1 MSMSDLYRR
10 PVPLDRGP
18 HRTKRL
24 VPLTRFERM
33 ATQNLAPVTVGEF
46 AEVAKEFVIAF
57 VPVAPPGSGSATE
70 ITPVALLGLRQ
81 HENLFIEA
89 DGRWGARYMP
99 AFLRRYPFYHA
110 PVPDGGAPAV
120 MVDADHPGFN
130 DTEGER
136 LLGDDGEPTPMLQQ
150 IIRFLDEFE
159 RQMQQTQVACRR
171 IVELGLLKPVNID
184 LKLPDGQNFNATG
197 LQVVDEAKLREL
209 PPDTAAEL
217 LRNGLM
223 LLLHAHLISSG
234 NVNRLG
240 ERLAVRL
247 GVSGAATPGAPTA
260 A

>member
-1 MSMSDLYRR
+1 
-10 PVPLDRGP
+10 V
-18 HRTKRL
+18 
-24 VPLTRFERM
+24 
-33 ATQNLAPVTVGEF
+33 
-46 AEVAKEFVIAF
+46 
-57 VPVAPPGSGSATE
+57 
-70 ITPVALLGLRQ
+70 
-81 HENLFIEA
+81 
-89 DGRWGARYMP
+89 
-99 AFLRRYPFYHA
+99 
-110 PVPDGGAPAV
+110 
-120 MVDADHPGFN
+120 
-130 DTEGER
+130 
-136 LLGDDGEPTPMLQQ
+136 LQQ
-150 IIRFLDEFE
+150 AIRFLDEFE

>member
-1 MSMSDLYRR
+1 
-10 PVPLDRGP
+10 
-18 HRTKRL
+18 
-24 VPLTRFERM
+24 
-33 ATQNLAPVTVGEF
+33 
-46 AEVAKEFVIAF
+46 
-57 VPVAPPGSGSATE
+57 
-70 ITPVALLGLRQ
+70 
-81 HENLFIEA
+81 
-89 DGRWGARYMP
+89 
-99 AFLRRYPFYHA
+99 
-110 PVPDGGAPAV
+110 

-130 DTEGER
+130 DTEGEAPA
-136 LLGDDGEPTPMLQQ
+136 G
-150 IIRFLDEFE
+150 
-159 RQMQQTQVACRR
+159 RR
-171 IVELGLLKPVNID
+171 RRADADAAADHPLPRRVRAADAADAGGLPAHRRAGPAEAVNID

-209 PPDTAAEL
+209 RPDTAAEL